1 MEVEQDKN
9 FVEAFLVTPE
19 GKIVPVFFY
28 KPQQI
33 VVSKYA
39 TLEYVRHKGYKVVT
53 EDGEVRVC
61 DATKIV

>member
-1 MEVEQDKN
+1 MVVEEDKN
-9 FVEAFLVTPE
+9 FVSAYLVTPE
-19 GKIVPVFFY
+19 GKKVPVFFY

-33 VVSKYA
+33 VVSQYA

-53 EDGEVRVC
+53 EDGEVRIC

>member
-19 GKIVPVFFY
+19 GKKVPVFFY

-33 VVSKYA
+33 IVFQYG
-39 TLEYVRHKGYKVVT
+39 TLEYARHKGYKVVT

-61 DATKIV
+61 DAIKTV